1 MTNRRR
7 GAGTDQPDERDT
19 AGLHLDVRGK
29 QCPDPLV
36 EILRLIDLDQ
46 AGDSFTV
53 DLDQEPL
60 FLYPELDARGW
71 RHDLLGQADAAGNG
85 CRLRLSRRRR

>member
-1 MTNRRR
+1 VTGKERS
-7 GAGTDQPDERDT
+7 AGTDEPDVLEPT
-19 AGLHLDVRGK
+19 GLHLDVRGK

-46 AGDSFTV
+46 GGDTFTV

-71 RHDLLGQADAAGNG
+71 RHELLGRPDATGSG
-85 CRLRLSRRRR
+85 CRLRLTRRRR

>member
-1 MTNRRR
+1 MTRRPR
-7 GAGTDQPDERDT
+7 RADTDQPDERDL

-71 RHDLLGQADAAGNG
+71 RHELLRQPDAAANG